1 MAGLDVEG
9 NICRTTSQWPR
20 LVASSVVA
28 VGTSLELSIVL
39 DGQGVEDT
47 WDAGATEE
55 GAGESTSDGAIRWQ
69 TLS

>member
-9 NICRTTSQWPR
+9 NICRTTSRWPR
-20 LVASSVVA
+20 LVASSVGA
-28 VGTSLELSIVL
+28 VGTSLELSVVL

-47 WDAGATEE
+47 RDAGATEE
-55 GAGESTSDGAIRWQ
+55 GAGESTGDGAIGWR